1 MYVYIEDIILV
12 NFVAD
17 YIVLNWVCKKNC
29 INRIMFCN
37 ILVSILE
44 TLFITLI
51 FIKGYLYL
59 SNIFKFLTLFISA
72 FFVTKPR
79 KIKNFFKNLFLIYIY
94 TFILAGSVLFV
105 KYFGVKDLFYKMDD
119 SVGLFDIVSGF
130 LIGYVLIYIFDT
142 FIFNKSV
149 QISGI
154 YEAEILFSDKI
165 IKEIFLY
172 ADTGN
177 FIRTLSGESVV
188 VISNRIMKNICKTET
203 LSFDSYDE
211 YLKCYRS
218 LDYDIFTHC
227 GVTKVNTV
235 SGCKY
240 LLSVR
245 IDKMIF
251 SGNYIIENVT
261 VVGGD
266 FSYSEFD
273 GIFNPIIFKTGGMY
287 DKKTY

>member
-17 YIVLNWVCKKNC
+17 YIVLNRVLKKNC
-29 INRIMFCN
+29 INRIMLCN

-59 SNIFKFLTLFISA
+59 SNIFKFLTLFVSA

-94 TFILAGSVLFV
+94 TFILAGAVLFV
-105 KYFGVKDLFYKMDD
+105 KYFSVKDPFYKMDY

-130 LIGYVLIYIFDT
+130 FIGYVLIYIFDT
-142 FIFNKSV
+142 FVFNKFV
-149 QISGI
+149 QISGT
-154 YEAEILFSDKI
+154 YGAEILFADKTV
-165 IKEIFLY
+165 KDIFLY

-177 FIRTLSGESVV
+177 LIRTLSGDSVV
-188 VISNRIMKNICKTET
+188 VINNKIMKNICKTEKIR
-203 LSFDSYDE
+203 FDSYDE
-211 YLKCYRS
+211 YLECYCS
-218 LDYDIFTHC
+218 LDYDVFIHC
-227 GVTKVNTV
+227 GVIKVNTV
-235 SGCKY
+235 SGGEY

-245 IDKMIF
+245 VDKMIF
-251 SGNYIIENVT
+251 GGKYIIENVT
-261 VVGGD
+261 VVGGN
-266 FSYSEFD
+266 FTYSEFD
-273 GIFNPIIFKTGGMY
+273 GIFNPIILTNRGNA
-287 DKKTY
+287 

>member
-17 YIVLNWVCKKNC
+17 YIVLNRVLKKNC
-29 INRIMFCN
+29 INRIMLCN

-59 SNIFKFLTLFISA
+59 SNIFKFLALFVSA

-94 TFILAGSVLFV
+94 TFILAGAVLFV
-105 KYFGVKDLFYKMDD
+105 KYFSVKDPFYKMDY

-130 LIGYVLIYIFDT
+130 FIGYVLIYIFDT
-142 FIFNKSV
+142 FVFNKFV
-149 QISGI
+149 QISGT
-154 YEAEILFSDKI
+154 YEAEILFADKTV
-165 IKEIFLY
+165 KDIFLY

-177 FIRTLSGESVV
+177 LIRTLSGDSVV
-188 VISNRIMKNICKTET
+188 VINNKIMKNICKTEKIR
-203 LSFDSYDE
+203 FDSYDE
-211 YLKCYRS
+211 YLECYRS
-218 LDYDIFTHC
+218 LDYDVFIHC
-227 GVTKVNTV
+227 GVIKVNTV
-235 SGCKY
+235 SEGEY

-245 IDKMIF
+245 VDKMIF
-251 SGNYIIENVT
+251 GGKYIIENVT
-261 VVGGD
+261 VVGGN
-266 FSYSEFD
+266 FTYSEFD
-273 GIFNPIIFKTGGMY
+273 GIFNPIILTNRGNA
-287 DKKTY
+287 